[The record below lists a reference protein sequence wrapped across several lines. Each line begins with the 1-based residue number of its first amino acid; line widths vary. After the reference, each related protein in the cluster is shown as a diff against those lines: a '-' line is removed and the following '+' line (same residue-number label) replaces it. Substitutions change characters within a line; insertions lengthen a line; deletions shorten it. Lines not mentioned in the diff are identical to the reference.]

1 MIYCFYHTPY
11 SLKFILFDSMEKHM
25 NILLIEDDKDLCRAL
40 SCRLGQDGHRTDCC
54 HNGREAELYIR

>member
-1 MIYCFYHTPY
+1 
-11 SLKFILFDSMEKHM
+11 MEKYM